1 MDKYKKSL
9 FKIAIL
15 NDLLDLE
22 LTEINIKNILN
33 PEINSK
39 LRNLKK
45 STKNISNMTDL
56 IFSESDIQ
64 EIFGDL
70 SDKINLVINNE
81 INNILD

>member
-56 IFSESDIQ
+56 IFSDSDIQ